1 MENENN
7 VPFKV
12 FNTQEEFDNH
22 AGSIKYNVTKD
33 ILGELGLK
41 DKSEIDTLRNE
52 INTLKSEYEKVK
64 ADNEELSNKTVEY
77 EERQKDL
84 ELNEKLKSYGIEE
97 TDIDYVKFDMAR
109 NNMNLDNEGFDD
121 FISKSRFVK
130 KTETNTQ
137 ETQETEVQN
146 TEVLDKQD
154 PITVPTQ
161 EKLDEADSSRTTDF
175 SNLGQL
181 EQHALNQ
188 FLK

>member
-1 MENENN
+1 
-7 VPFKV
+7 
-12 FNTQEEFDNH
+12 
-22 AGSIKYNVTKD
+22 
-33 ILGELGLK
+33 
-41 DKSEIDTLRNE
+41 
-52 INTLKSEYEKVK
+52 
-64 ADNEELSNKTVEY
+64 
-77 EERQKDL
+77 
-84 ELNEKLKSYGIEE
+84 
-97 TDIDYVKFDMAR
+97 MAR
-109 NNMNLDNEGFDD
+109 NNMNLDNESFDD

-137 ETQETEVQN
+137 ETQETEVQE
-146 TEVLDKQD
+146 TVLDKQD

>member
-1 MENENN
+1 
-7 VPFKV
+7 
-12 FNTQEEFDNH
+12 
-22 AGSIKYNVTKD
+22 
-33 ILGELGLK
+33 
-41 DKSEIDTLRNE
+41 
-52 INTLKSEYEKVK
+52 
-64 ADNEELSNKTVEY
+64 
-77 EERQKDL
+77 
-84 ELNEKLKSYGIEE
+84 
-97 TDIDYVKFDMAR
+97 
-109 NNMNLDNEGFDD
+109 MNLDNESFDD

-137 ETQETEVQN
+137 ETQETEVQE
-146 TEVLDKQD
+146 TVLDKQD